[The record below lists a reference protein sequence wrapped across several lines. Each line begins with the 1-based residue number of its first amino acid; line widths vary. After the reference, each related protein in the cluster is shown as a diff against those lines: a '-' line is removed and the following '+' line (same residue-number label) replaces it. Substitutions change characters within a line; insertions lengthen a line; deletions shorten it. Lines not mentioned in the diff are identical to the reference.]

1 MRALTIFKQKDLPAE
16 TKLKE
21 IPPDEQAILDCIA
34 RTKKFVTQ
42 RALVTAGASAIPI
55 PGINVTVDV
64 TMLISILNFINQEFG
79 LTPQQIQHLSTDKQ
93 VQLFQLITVTGSA
106 WAGKLITKSL
116 VLAVL
121 KKLSIQLTAAQA
133 AKWLPIA
140 GQAAA
145 AGLSFAALK
154 WIGNQHI
161 QDCARIAR
169 LFNEE
174 GRPRSRQTA
183 VEFGRRLNLVIR
195 HTDRNQKAVVQN
207 CLKHHSDVLL
217 QRLSDRCLV
226 TYRRESSGP

>member
-116 VLAVL
+116 VLV
-121 KKLSIQLTAAQA
+121 QLTAAQA

-183 VEFGRRLNLVIR
+183 
-195 HTDRNQKAVVQN
+195 D
-207 CLKHHSDVLL
+207 
-217 QRLSDRCLV
+217 
-226 TYRRESSGP
+226 

>member
-64 TMLISILNFINQEFG
+64 TMLMSILNFINQEFG
-79 LTPQQIQHLSTDKQ
+79 LTPQQIQ
-93 VQLFQLITVTGSA
+93 LFQMITVTGSA

-121 KKLSIQLTAAQA
+121 KKLSIQMTAAQA
-133 AKWLPIA
+133 AKWVPIA
-140 GQAAA
+140 GQVAA

-174 GRPRSRQTA
+174 GCPRSQT
-183 VEFGRRLNLVIR
+183 EGRI
-195 HTDRNQKAVVQN
+195 
-207 CLKHHSDVLL
+207 
-217 QRLSDRCLV
+217 
-226 TYRRESSGP
+226 

>member
-1 MRALTIFKQKDLPAE
+1 L
-16 TKLKE
+16 
-21 IPPDEQAILDCIA
+21 AILDCIA

-55 PGINVTVDV
+55 PGINVTVDL
-64 TMLISILNFINQEFG
+64 TMLMSILNFINQEFG

-93 VQLFQLITVTGSA
+93 VQLFQMITVTGSA

-121 KKLSIQLTAAQA
+121 KKLSIQMTAAQA
-133 AKWLPIA
+133 AKWVPIA
-140 GQAAA
+140 GQVAA

-174 GRPRSRQTA
+174 GCPRSQT
-183 VEFGRRLNLVIR
+183 EGRI
-195 HTDRNQKAVVQN
+195 
-207 CLKHHSDVLL
+207 
-217 QRLSDRCLV
+217 
-226 TYRRESSGP
+226 

>member
-64 TMLISILNFINQEFG
+64 TMLMSILNFINQEFG

-93 VQLFQLITVTGSA
+93 VQITVTGSA

-121 KKLSIQLTAAQA
+121 KKLSIQMTAAQA
-133 AKWLPIA
+133 AKWVPIA
-140 GQAAA
+140 GQVAA

-174 GRPRSRQTA
+174 GCPRSQT
-183 VEFGRRLNLVIR
+183 EGRI
-195 HTDRNQKAVVQN
+195 
-207 CLKHHSDVLL
+207 
-217 QRLSDRCLV
+217 
-226 TYRRESSGP
+226 

>member
-34 RTKKFVTQ
+34 RTKSCN
-42 RALVTAGASAIPI
+42 AACLSDSGASAIPI

-121 KKLSIQLTAAQA
+121 KS
-133 AKWLPIA
+133 
-140 GQAAA
+140 
-145 AGLSFAALK
+145 
-154 WIGNQHI
+154 
-161 QDCARIAR
+161 
-169 LFNEE
+169 
-174 GRPRSRQTA
+174 
-183 VEFGRRLNLVIR
+183 
-195 HTDRNQKAVVQN
+195 
-207 CLKHHSDVLL
+207 
-217 QRLSDRCLV
+217 
-226 TYRRESSGP
+226 

>member
-1 MRALTIFKQKDLPAE
+1 MNALTIFKKKSQLPVPVM
-16 TKLKE
+16 KE
-21 IPPDEQAILDCIA
+21 IPPNEQAITDCIA
-34 RTKKFVTQ
+34 RSKKYVT
-42 RALVTAGASAIPI
+42 RKALISAGASVLPI
-55 PGINVTVDV
+55 PGLDAVVDV
-64 TMLISILNFINQEFG
+64 SMLISILNSINEEFG

-93 VQLFQLITVTGSA
+93 LKLFQFITVTGSA
-106 WAGKLITKSL
+106 WAGAVITKPL

-169 LFNEE
+169 LFNENGE
-174 GRPRSRQTA
+174 LRSRTS
-183 VEFGRRLNLVIR
+183 G
-195 HTDRNQKAVVQN
+195 
-207 CLKHHSDVLL
+207 DV
-217 QRLSDRCLV
+217 
-226 TYRRESSGP
+226 

>member
-64 TMLISILNFINQEFG
+64 TMLMSILNFINQEFG

-93 VQLFQLITVTGSA
+93 VQLFQMITVTGSA

-121 KKLSIQLTAAQA
+121 KKLSIQMTAAQA
-133 AKWLPIA
+133 AKWVPIA
-140 GQAAA
+140 GQVAA

-174 GRPRSRQTA
+174 GRPRSQTK
-183 VEFGRRLNLVIR
+183 GRI
-195 HTDRNQKAVVQN
+195 
-207 CLKHHSDVLL
+207 
-217 QRLSDRCLV
+217 
-226 TYRRESSGP
+226 

>member
-64 TMLISILNFINQEFG
+64 TMLMSILNFINQEFG

-93 VQLFQLITVTGSA
+93 VQLFQMITVTGSA

-121 KKLSIQLTAAQA
+121 KKAEYPNDGRTS
-133 AKWLPIA
+133 
-140 GQAAA
+140 GQVGADRRPGCGSRSLLCSLEVDRKSAH
-145 AGLSFAALK
+145 S
-154 WIGNQHI
+154 
-161 QDCARIAR
+161 R
-169 LFNEE
+169 L
-174 GRPRSRQTA
+174 R
-183 VEFGRRLNLVIR
+183 
-195 HTDRNQKAVVQN
+195 QN
-207 CLKHHSDVLL
+207 C
-217 QRLSDRCLV
+217 QAI
-226 TYRRESSGP
+226 

>member
-64 TMLISILNFINQEFG
+64 TMLMSILNFINQEFG
-79 LTPQQIQHLSTDKQ
+79 LTPQ
-93 VQLFQLITVTGSA
+93 LFQMITVTGSA

-121 KKLSIQLTAAQA
+121 KKLSIQMTAAQA
-133 AKWLPIA
+133 AKWVPIA
-140 GQAAA
+140 GQVAA

-174 GRPRSRQTA
+174 GCPRSQT
-183 VEFGRRLNLVIR
+183 EGRI
-195 HTDRNQKAVVQN
+195 
-207 CLKHHSDVLL
+207 
-217 QRLSDRCLV
+217 
-226 TYRRESSGP
+226 

>member
-1 MRALTIFKQKDLPAE
+1 MKALTIFKQKDLPAE

-64 TMLISILNFINQEFG
+64 TMLMSILNFINQEFG

-93 VQLFQLITVTGSA
+93 VQLFQMITVTGSS
-106 WAGKLITKSL
+106 WAGKLITK
-116 VLAVL
+116 
-121 KKLSIQLTAAQA
+121 LSIQMTAAQA
-133 AKWLPIA
+133 AKWVPIA
-140 GQAAA
+140 GQVAA

-174 GRPRSRQTA
+174 GRPRSQTA
-183 VEFGRRLNLVIR
+183 
-195 HTDRNQKAVVQN
+195 D
-207 CLKHHSDVLL
+207 
-217 QRLSDRCLV
+217 
-226 TYRRESSGP
+226 

>member
-64 TMLISILNFINQEFG
+64 TMLMSILNFINQEFG

-93 VQLFQLITVTGSA
+93 VQLFQMITVTGSA
-106 WAGKLITKSL
+106 WAGKLITKW
-116 VLAVL
+116 V
-121 KKLSIQLTAAQA
+121 
-133 AKWLPIA
+133 PIA
-140 GQAAA
+140 GQVAA

-174 GRPRSRQTA
+174 GCPRSQT
-183 VEFGRRLNLVIR
+183 EGRI
-195 HTDRNQKAVVQN
+195 
-207 CLKHHSDVLL
+207 
-217 QRLSDRCLV
+217 
-226 TYRRESSGP
+226 

>member
-64 TMLISILNFINQEFG
+64 TMLMSILNFINQEFG

-93 VQLFQLITVTGSA
+93 VQLFQMITVTGSA

-121 KKLSIQLTAAQA
+121 KKLSIQMTADRRPGCGSRSLLCSLEVDRKSAH
-133 AKWLPIA
+133 
-140 GQAAA
+140 
-145 AGLSFAALK
+145 S
-154 WIGNQHI
+154 
-161 QDCARIAR
+161 R
-169 LFNEE
+169 L
-174 GRPRSRQTA
+174 R
-183 VEFGRRLNLVIR
+183 
-195 HTDRNQKAVVQN
+195 QN
-207 CLKHHSDVLL
+207 C
-217 QRLSDRCLV
+217 QAI
-226 TYRRESSGP
+226 

>member
-21 IPPDEQAILDCIA
+21 IPPDEPAILDCIA

-64 TMLISILNFINQEFG
+64 TMLMSILNFINQEFG

-93 VQLFQLITVTGSA
+93 VQLFQMITVTGSA

-121 KKLSIQLTAAQA
+121 KKLSIQMTAAQA
-133 AKWLPIA
+133 AKWVPIA
-140 GQAAA
+140 GQVAA

-174 GRPRSRQTA
+174 GCPRSQT
-183 VEFGRRLNLVIR
+183 EGRI
-195 HTDRNQKAVVQN
+195 
-207 CLKHHSDVLL
+207 
-217 QRLSDRCLV
+217 
-226 TYRRESSGP
+226 

>member
-93 VQLFQLITVTGSA
+93 GSA
-106 WAGKLITKSL
+106 VSADYRDRKRLGRETDHE
-116 VLAVL
+116 VL
-121 KKLSIQLTAAQA
+121 S
-133 AKWLPIA
+133 P
-140 GQAAA
+140 
-145 AGLSFAALK
+145 
-154 WIGNQHI
+154 
-161 QDCARIAR
+161 C
-169 LFNEE
+169 
-174 GRPRSRQTA
+174 RS
-183 VEFGRRLNLVIR
+183 
-195 HTDRNQKAVVQN
+195 
-207 CLKHHSDVLL
+207 
-217 QRLSDRCLV
+217 
-226 TYRRESSGP
+226 

>member
-106 WAGKLITKSL
+106 WA
-116 VLAVL
+116 
-121 KKLSIQLTAAQA
+121 

-183 VEFGRRLNLVIR
+183 
-195 HTDRNQKAVVQN
+195 D
-207 CLKHHSDVLL
+207 
-217 QRLSDRCLV
+217 
-226 TYRRESSGP
+226 

>member
-106 WAGKLITKSL
+106 WAGKLI
-116 VLAVL
+116 VL

-183 VEFGRRLNLVIR
+183 
-195 HTDRNQKAVVQN
+195 D
-207 CLKHHSDVLL
+207 
-217 QRLSDRCLV
+217 
-226 TYRRESSGP
+226 

>member
-1 MRALTIFKQKDLPAE
+1 MKALTIFKQKDLPAE

-64 TMLISILNFINQEFG
+64 TMLMSILNFINQEFG

-93 VQLFQLITVTGSA
+93 EMITVTGSA

-121 KKLSIQLTAAQA
+121 KKLSIQMTAAQA
-133 AKWLPIA
+133 AKWVPIA
-140 GQAAA
+140 GQVAA

-174 GRPRSRQTA
+174 GRPRSQTA
-183 VEFGRRLNLVIR
+183 
-195 HTDRNQKAVVQN
+195 D
-207 CLKHHSDVLL
+207 
-217 QRLSDRCLV
+217 
-226 TYRRESSGP
+226 

>member
-133 AKWLPIA
+133 AKM
-140 GQAAA
+140 AADSGPSCGCGSLLCSLEVDWKSA
-145 AGLSFAALK
+145 HS
-154 WIGNQHI
+154 
-161 QDCARIAR
+161 R
-169 LFNEE
+169 LRQN
-174 GRPRSRQTA
+174 RQT
-183 VEFGRRLNLVIR
+183 L
-195 HTDRNQKAVVQN
+195 
-207 CLKHHSDVLL
+207 
-217 QRLSDRCLV
+217 
-226 TYRRESSGP
+226 

>member
-93 VQLFQLITVTGSA
+93 VQLFQLITVTG
-106 WAGKLITKSL
+106 KLITKSL

-183 VEFGRRLNLVIR
+183 
-195 HTDRNQKAVVQN
+195 D
-207 CLKHHSDVLL
+207 
-217 QRLSDRCLV
+217 
-226 TYRRESSGP
+226 

>member
-64 TMLISILNFINQEFG
+64 TMLMSILNFINQEFG

-93 VQLFQLITVTGSA
+93 VQLFQMITVTGSA

-121 KKLSIQLTAAQA
+121 KKLSIQMTAAQA
-133 AKWLPIA
+133 AKWVPIA
-140 GQAAA
+140 GQVAA
-145 AGLSFAALK
+145 AGLSTTCSTAGAVTALYATGISEAPPK
-154 WIGNQHI
+154 KRKRVIPTN
-161 QDCARIAR
+161 
-169 LFNEE
+169 
-174 GRPRSRQTA
+174 
-183 VEFGRRLNLVIR
+183 NLVGHLYINTNTKPSNAYTNKISTR
-195 HTDRNQKAVVQN
+195 TNK
-207 CLKHHSDVLL
+207 
-217 QRLSDRCLV
+217 
-226 TYRRESSGP
+226 P

>member
-64 TMLISILNFINQEFG
+64 TMLMSILNFINQEFG

-121 KKLSIQLTAAQA
+121 KKLSIQLTA
-133 AKWLPIA
+133 

-174 GRPRSRQTA
+174 GRPRSQQTA
-183 VEFGRRLNLVIR
+183 
-195 HTDRNQKAVVQN
+195 D
-207 CLKHHSDVLL
+207 
-217 QRLSDRCLV
+217 
-226 TYRRESSGP
+226 

>member
-121 KKLSIQLTAAQA
+121 KKLSIQLTAA
-133 AKWLPIA
+133 
-140 GQAAA
+140 
-145 AGLSFAALK
+145 GLSFAALK

-183 VEFGRRLNLVIR
+183 
-195 HTDRNQKAVVQN
+195 D
-207 CLKHHSDVLL
+207 
-217 QRLSDRCLV
+217 
-226 TYRRESSGP
+226 

>member
-1 MRALTIFKQKDLPAE
+1 MKALTIFKQKDLPAE

-64 TMLISILNFINQEFG
+64 TMLMSILNFINQEFG
-79 LTPQQIQHLSTDKQ
+79 LTPQQIQHL
-93 VQLFQLITVTGSA
+93 FQMITVTGSA

-121 KKLSIQLTAAQA
+121 KKLSIQMTAAQA
-133 AKWLPIA
+133 AKWVPIA
-140 GQAAA
+140 GQVAA

-174 GRPRSRQTA
+174 GCPRSQT
-183 VEFGRRLNLVIR
+183 EGRI
-195 HTDRNQKAVVQN
+195 
-207 CLKHHSDVLL
+207 
-217 QRLSDRCLV
+217 
-226 TYRRESSGP
+226 